1 LRKNYGSRHQGL
13 ARAANALRTGLWFV
27 CLLAFL
33 TLLAPLSCFAALG
46 GNLNSVLADQ
56 IQFQGSVKVT
66 QMASFEIHEIRPQT
80 GATAGTV
87 IREYVSPAGTVFA
100 VTWQGEWLPNMRQ
113 LLGTYFQQFTDAVK
127 QQSSAHMGRRPL
139 HIAQPDFALQM
150 TGHMRS
156 YAGRAYLPA
165 ILPPGVQPEA
175 IQ

>member
-1 LRKNYGSRHQGL
+1 VHKDYRSCPEGF
-13 ARAANALRTGLWFV
+13 ARAPATLRSGLPFI
-27 CLLAFL
+27 CLLACL
-33 TLLAPLSCFAALG
+33 TLLAPPSCFAALG
-46 GNLNSVLADQ
+46 GDLNSVLGDQ
-56 IQFQGSVKVT
+56 IQFQGSEKVT

-80 GATAGTV
+80 GATTGTV

-127 QQSSAHMGRRPL
+127 QQSTVRPGRKPL
-139 HIAQPDFALQM
+139 HIARPDFVLHM

-156 YAGRAYLPA
+156 YSGKAYLPA
-165 ILPPGVQPEA
+165 MLPPGVQPEA